1 MNGVRARDEWARC
14 RPWIVAALLHSPE
27 LETIEDVE
35 WLIEQG
41 RYQFWP
47 GLLSAA
53 VTEIVEFHRAKALVI
68 RHAGGDLEELTNKM
82 EPAFCVFARAHG
94 CTKIMGEGREG
105 WKRVCRRMGY
115 ALGFVVMVKDL
126 QS

>member
-1 MNGVRARDEWARC
+1 MACTKAQGEWARC
-14 RPWIVAALLHSPE
+14 RPWIVAALLRSPQ
-27 LETIEDVE
+27 LETIGDVE
-35 WLIEQG
+35 RLIGQG

-47 GLLSAA
+47 GRRSAA
-53 VTEIVEFHRAKALVI
+53 ITEIVEFQRAKALVV
-68 RHAGGDLEELTNKM
+68 RHAGGDLEELTNNM
-82 EPAFCVFARAHG
+82 EPAFCAFARAHG

-126 QS
+126 Q